1 VVAKQA
7 HSRVQ
12 VATAMPTLTSIT
24 ILAISVPLS
33 TLRHPTTSV
42 LSMTT
47 KDVFATLLVQ
57 EKLIV
62 LRTMILNRK
71 PKQTQNRNLKL
82 RRKQSRN
89 PKLRLTPTPILT
101 LTQLVFPTPQ
111 RNSRTSGRSPITT
124 QTSLL
129 EPCTRWIAP
138 WTTSR
143 ISWLKCTPSSRLKA

>member
-1 VVAKQA
+1 
-7 HSRVQ
+7 
-12 VATAMPTLTSIT
+12 MPTLTSIT

-71 PKQTQNRNLKL
+71 LRQIQNRNPKLRQKQSRNPKL